1 MEKITISRKELYDLV
16 WSTPMTSL
24 SRKYLISDNGLRKIC
39 KRMEIPM
46 PKAGHWE
53 KLRAGKEVVIE
64 QLPKSNSAEKETTL
78 NIRPEGDITKVG
90 IQTELSILKSE
101 IEDDLDTL
109 LNVPERLTNPEELVK
124 QAKLAIEA
132 SKKDRYLHDGLLIN
146 REGVKFSVTPA
157 NVPRALLFWDTLI
170 KAIKKRGHTVE
181 IKSDELIFRVFTE
194 EFKVALREK
203 LKRVKVESKYS
214 WDQYQRQPTGIFIF
228 TANGWLNADM
238 AYEDGKL
245 SIENHISKIIAGLE
259 IKSRAVAVERERIH
273 KYWEDY
279 REKERIEKERK
290 QRIEDELIAFRNL
303 IKQATRW
310 KEAKLVREFIN
321 GSKLK
326 VIANN
331 EFTEELDSKF
341 EWGLKK
347 ADWYDPT
354 IEAKDEILFDSD
366 REKVVQKEKPEV
378 RFSY

>member
-1 MEKITISRKELYDLV
+1 M
-16 WSTPMTSL
+16 
-24 SRKYLISDNGLRKIC
+24 
-39 KRMEIPM
+39 
-46 PKAGHWE
+46 
-53 KLRAGKEVVIE
+53 
-64 QLPKSNSAEKETTL
+64 
-78 NIRPEGDITKVG
+78 
-90 IQTELSILKSE
+90 KSE
-101 IEDDLDTL
+101 IEDDLTTL
-109 LNVPERLTNPEELVK
+109 LDVPERLTNPVELVK
-124 QAKLAIEA
+124 LAKQSVDS

-157 NVPRALLFWDTLI
+157 NVPRALLFLDTLI
-170 KAIKKRGHTVE
+170 KVIKKRGHTVE
-181 IKSDELIFRVFTE
+181 RKSDELIFRVYTE

-245 SIENHISKIIAGLE
+245 PIENHISKIIAGIE
-259 IKSRAVAVERERIH
+259 IKSRAVAAERERIH

-310 KEAKLVREFIN
+310 KESQLVREYIN
-321 GSKLK
+321 DRKLK

-331 EFTEELDSKF
+331 ELTEELDKKF

-354 IEAKDEILFDSD
+354 IEAKDDILSGSD
-366 REKVVQKEKPEV
+366 REKVVQTEKSE
-378 RFSY
+378 RRYS